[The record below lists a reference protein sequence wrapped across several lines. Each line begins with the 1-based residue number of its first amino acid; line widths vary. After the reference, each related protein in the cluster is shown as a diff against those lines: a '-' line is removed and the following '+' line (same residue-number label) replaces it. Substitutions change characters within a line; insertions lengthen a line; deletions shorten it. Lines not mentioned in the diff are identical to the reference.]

1 MAEIVIE
8 NQICKACGAD
18 VRPEALFCYNCGG
31 AVAEQ
36 IVKTESE
43 NGNNKTS
50 DIWRRAN
57 SEEVFVE
64 KTQIADS
71 ESEVR
76 EIEVAEKTKIE
87 NKKTEIFEEAKLKSA
102 ASMRR
107 KAKSFQRKEVEI
119 IWEEPENVSGVRLFL
134 IALLLTAF
142 AAAVVVFAMYL
153 K

>member
-1 MAEIVIE
+1 MAEIVVE
-8 NQICKACGAD
+8 NQICETCGAD
-18 VRPEALFCYNCGG
+18 VRPQALFCYNCGG

-36 IVKTESE
+36 MEETENK

-50 DIWRRAN
+50 DDWRQN
-57 SEEVFVE
+57 NFEEEFAE
-64 KTQIADS
+64 KTQIADPDS
-71 ESEVR
+71 KVR
-76 EIEVAEKTKIE
+76 EIEAAENAVIKD
-87 NKKTEIFEEAKLKSA
+87 KKPDVFGEAKLKSA

-119 IWEEPENVSGVRLFL
+119 IWEEPENVSGIRLIL

-142 AAAVVVFAMYL
+142 AAAVVVFAIFL